1 MRRRA
6 GTDLTARRRTSF
18 AMTRN
23 CDYDSDY
30 DSDNDCDF
38 DNDYDRRA
46 FWASVAR
53 SCAASLSSTPFTYL

>member
-23 CDYDSDY
+23 CDYD
-30 DSDNDCDF
+30 NDCDS

>member
-23 CDYDSDY
+23 CDYDS
-30 DSDNDCDF
+30 DCDF

>member
-6 GTDLTARRRTSF
+6 GTDLTARHRTSF

-23 CDYDSDY
+23 CDYDNDY
-30 DSDNDCDF
+30 DYNY
-38 DNDYDRRA
+38 NNYDRRA